1 MADEK
6 KIEALE
12 ALFPQISG
20 SAFTNAHDQALLAGV
35 SVLLASDGAVSQWNL
50 LVFMG
55 SDASGDG
62 GGLRSVV
69 SSRARLQAY
78 QIRRRDV
85 NRLIQ
90 QPLKGQVKTDF
101 LYG

>member
-35 SVLLASDGAVSQWNL
+35 SVLLASDGVIYE
-50 LVFMG
+50 VFPGGHRERVKEIKRPIPVVPG
-55 SDASGDG
+55 ST
-62 GGLRSVV
+62 V
-69 SSRARLQAY
+69 
-78 QIRRRDV
+78 I
-85 NRLIQ
+85 
-90 QPLKGQVKTDF
+90 LK
-101 LYG
+101 